1 VPVADRH
8 VYFQGRGTLQVS
20 WLNPDF
26 ATDQL
31 ALLAVIILAC
41 LIVLPVVFGGLIYLL
56 LGLVAR
62 IQDWRRTKPDDVE
75 SGKDAPSTG
84 Q

>member
-1 VPVADRH
+1 M
-8 VYFQGRGTLQVS
+8 QET

-31 ALLAVIILAC
+31 VLLAVIVLAC

-56 LGLVAR
+56 LGLAAR
-62 IQDWRRTKPDDVE
+62 IREWRRTKPDDTMPE
-75 SGKDAPSTG
+75 LSEKP
-84 Q
+84 